1 MAVAQVRKVLIA
13 CHKTEADRFFSE
25 LQRTGVLH
33 IVSQAETQEAGL
45 QSAPVK
51 QTLDQISATIEY
63 LETYTVKKGFLAGIA
78 STRPQVER
86 QDYFSLA
93 RQYDLDKTI
102 KKVQEIRQALSNL
115 AGQKKNLQ
123 SDINI
128 LQPWENLKHDLKEIY
143 QSDRI
148 EIILGSFSNQEN
160 YEQTQTAVQN
170 LPVQIEIV
178 SAGKQTQYCIV
189 AYPRQIKEQVKEHLH
204 KFETIDLSRLQ
215 GVPHQII
222 RQFEQDIKRVERE
235 TKDYT
240 KQISKLTSELSPLK
254 TLHDYYV
261 NLETQEQIKPGLLKS
276 NQVVFV
282 QGWVKK
288 PDFKKLQNL
297 TASFT
302 TVVITPLAQ
311 TQDEEPPVAL
321 ENRSIFKPFEIIL
334 DLYTMPKPVEL
345 DPTPLLA
352 PFFAIFFA
360 LCLTDAGYGI
370 VLLVISLLL
379 LKKMK
384 AASKFLS
391 LLAICG
397 GFTILAGA
405 ITGGWFGDLV
415 DKIGLQFLVRF
426 RDQLLLF
433 DPIKDPMPF
442 FILSVA
448 LGYLH
453 LNYGI
458 IIEIYD
464 SFRQKNWQG
473 AVFDQLPWFL
483 FLNGLI
489 LYVFTG
495 RYLPIFLQPYL
506 ILAILASM
514 ATIISFTRR
523 NQQLILN
530 QTLFGLIFLGGL
542 IFVASKMNLSVL
554 SAPYPGWLFGK
565 YLTLFGLIVLSTISL
580 INQIQLKKFKALSI
594 VIFIALIASFIGYT
608 AFNISVSAFI
618 VLSLLFIMLAP
629 NNRKLIKTII
639 WGVYNLYGGTSF
651 IGVILSYI
659 RLMAL
664 GMVTAG
670 IGMAINT
677 IAWMVIKI
685 PVAGIIL
692 ALIMLIFGHAYN
704 LAINILG
711 AFVHS
716 LRLNYVEFFP
726 RFFTGGGEKF
736 TPFQEQTKYVTIK

>member
-13 CHKTEADRFFSE
+13 CHKSEQDKFFSE
-25 LQRTGVLH
+25 LQKTGVLH
-33 IVSQAETQEAGL
+33 IIEQAETPQTAAL
-45 QSAPVK
+45 STSVK
-51 QTLDQISATIEY
+51 QTLDQITSTIEY
-63 LETYTVKKGFLAGIA
+63 LLTYTEKKGFLAGIT
-78 STRPQVER
+78 STRTEVER
-86 QDYFSLA
+86 QDYFTLA

-102 KKVQEIRQALSNL
+102 KKVQEIRQTLSNL
-115 AGQKKNLQ
+115 NNQKKSLQ
-123 SDINI
+123 SDINN
-128 LQPWENLKHDLKEIY
+128 LSPWQNLKHNLIEIY
-143 QSDRI
+143 RSNRV
-148 EIILGSFSNQEN
+148 EIILGTFPNQDNLGE
-160 YEQTQTAVQN
+160 TQSALLD
-170 LPVQIEIV
+170 LPVQIEV
-178 SAGKQTQYCIV
+178 VNSEKQTQYCV
-189 AYPRQIKEQVKEHLH
+189 LAYPRQIKEQVKENLQ
-204 KFETIDLSRLQ
+204 KFEIIDLSRFQ
-215 GVPHQII
+215 GIPEEIVKQFGQEIKQI
-222 RQFEQDIKRVERE
+222 EHKIK
-235 TKDYT
+235 DNT
-240 KQISKLTSELSPLK
+240 KQISKLTSELAPLK
-254 TLHDYYV
+254 TLHDYYL
-261 NLETQEQIKPGLLKS
+261 NLASQEEVKPGLLKS
-276 NQVVFV
+276 NQVVFIE
-282 QGWVKK
+282 GWLKK
-288 PDFKKLQNL
+288 QDFKKLENL
-297 TASFT
+297 ADLFT
-302 TVVITPLAQ
+302 TAVITPLAQ
-311 TQDEEPPVAL
+311 TTDEEPPVAL
-321 ENRSIFKPFEIIL
+321 ENKSIFKPFEIIL
-334 DLYTMPKPVEL
+334 ELYTMPKPVEL

-352 PFFAIFFA
+352 PFFAVFFA

-384 AASKFLS
+384 AASKFLK

-415 DKIGLQFLVRF
+415 DKLGLQFLTSF

-495 RYLPIFLQPYL
+495 RYLPVSLQPYL
-506 ILAILASM
+506 ILIILCAI
-514 ATIISFTRR
+514 ATIIAFTRR
-523 NQQLILN
+523 NQQLLLN
-530 QTLFGLIFLGGL
+530 QTLWGVIFLGGL
-542 IFVASKMNLSVL
+542 VFIASKINLPVIP
-554 SAPYPGWLFGK
+554 APYPSWMLGK
-565 YLTLFGLIVLSTISL
+565 YLVLFGLIVLSAMSL
-580 INQIQLKKFKALSI
+580 INQIRLGKFKIASI
-594 VIFIALIASFIGYT
+594 IVFVVLIASLIGYT
-608 AFNISVSAFI
+608 LSHIPVTAFL

-629 NNRKLIKTII
+629 DNRKLIKNII

-685 PVAGIIL
+685 PIAGIIM
-692 ALIMLIFGHAYN
+692 ALIILIFGHAYN

-726 RFFTGGGEKF
+726 RFFTGGGVKF